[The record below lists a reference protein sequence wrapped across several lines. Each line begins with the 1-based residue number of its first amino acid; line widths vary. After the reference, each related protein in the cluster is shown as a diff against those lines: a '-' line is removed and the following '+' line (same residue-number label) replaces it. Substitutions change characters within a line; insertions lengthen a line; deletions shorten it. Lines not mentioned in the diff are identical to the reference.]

1 MFLQYIIL
9 QTHVNEY
16 MIMPKLISMKKFKH
30 VNNKDN
36 RAELIDI
43 KINEV
48 RENVNT
54 FFNDKINDAENIK
67 RLKEKRNNNVT
78 Y

>member
-1 MFLQYIIL
+1 MNI
-9 QTHVNEY
+9 N
-16 MIMPKLISMKKFKH
+16 KKFKH

-48 RENVNT
+48 RESVNT
-54 FFNDKINDAENIK
+54 FFNDKINDAETIN
-67 RLKEKRNNNVT
+67 RLKRKKE
-78 Y
+78 